1 MGHAYDDVM
10 DRRRIAVSPVSRP
23 AMFEAMVEAVLA
35 AGGEPAPVAEASA
48 LMWADPAAVTEFPL
62 VVAEAP
68 ELEWV
73 QLPYAGIEK
82 FAANLDPSLT
92 WTCGK
97 GVYAEPVAEHVIT
110 LTLAGFRDLHNS
122 IPATTWPPQ
131 RGRNLLG
138 ARVTIVGAG
147 GITESLLRLL
157 EPWGVTTTVVR
168 RSSEPMAGASRTVS
182 IDRVTEAIADTDVVV
197 LAAALTA
204 ETRNM
209 VDQTFLEAMDDDAWL
224 VNVARGGLVD
234 TDALVEALTEGLIAG
249 AALDVTEPEPLP
261 DGHPLWDVANCI
273 ITPHVGNTPEMGLP
287 LIAERVRQNV
297 ERWIAGDELL
307 GLVDVGAGY

>member
-1 MGHAYDDVM
+1 
-10 DRRRIAVSPVSRP
+10 
-23 AMFEAMVEAVLA
+23 MFEAMVEAVLA

-48 LMWADPAAVTEFPL
+48 LMWADPAAVAEFPI

-68 ELEWV
+68 QLEWV

-82 FAANLDPSLT
+82 FAANLDPGLT

-110 LTLAGFRDLHNS
+110 LTLAGFRELHTS
-122 IPATTWPPQ
+122 IRATSWPEQ

-138 ARVTIVGAG
+138 ARVTIIGAG
-147 GITESLLRLL
+147 GITKALLRLL
-157 EPWGVTTTVVR
+157 EPWNTTTTVVR
-168 RSSEPMAGASRTVS
+168 RSAAPMPGADRTV
-182 IDRVTEAIADTDVVV
+182 AIADVHAAVSETDVVV

-204 ETRNM
+204 ETHNI
-209 VDQTFLEAMDDDAWL
+209 VDAAFLEAMDDDAWL

-234 TDALVEALTEGLIAG
+234 TEALVAALTEGLIAG

-261 DGHPLWDVANCI
+261 DGHPLWSIANCI

-297 ERWIAGDELL
+297 ERWIAGEELI
-307 GLVDVGAGY
+307 GLVDVDAGY

>member
-1 MGHAYDDVM
+1 
-10 DRRRIAVSPVSRP
+10 
-23 AMFEAMVEAVLA
+23 MFEAMVEAVIA
-35 AGGEPAPVAEASA
+35 GGGEPAPIAEASA
-48 LMWADPAAVTEFPL
+48 LMWADPAAATEFPL
-62 VVAEAP
+62 AVAGAP

-82 FAANLDPSLT
+82 FAANLDPSLI

-110 LTLAGFRDLHNS
+110 LTLAAFRDLHIS
-122 IPATTWPPQ
+122 IPASSWPAQ
-131 RGRNLLG
+131 TGRNLLG
-138 ARVTIVGAG
+138 ARVTVIGAG

-157 EPWGVTTTVVR
+157 EPWNTTTTVVR
-168 RSSEPMAGASRTVS
+168 RSSTPMPGADRTVLIS
-182 IDRVTEAIADTDVVV
+182 DVHDAIADADVVV

-204 ETRNM
+204 ETHNL
-209 VDQTFLEAMDDDAWL
+209 VDAAFLDAMNSDGWL
-224 VNVARGGLVD
+224 VNVARGGLVE
-234 TDALVEALTEGLIAG
+234 TDALVAALEEGSIAG

-261 DGHPLWDVANCI
+261 DGHPLWDIEQCI

-297 ERWIAGDELL
+297 VRWIAGEDLI
-307 GLVDVGAGY
+307 GLVDVEAGY